1 MYVIIAG
8 AGIIGQEIIKMLVEN
23 KHDVVAVDKDP
34 EVCETVYTETG
45 ALTINGDATDIHVQ
59 ERAGAARADVL
70 VCLMHNPAD
79 NIASS
84 LVARSLGVP
93 RVLARLRNPPY
104 EEAYKLAG
112 VTSIIKMAD
121 LLVNELMM
129 EIEQPR
135 IRKIVTLG
143 GGRADIY
150 AVEVPREARVIG
162 MSVKDIAQ
170 SKDFPEQCVFVGNY
184 DKDKETFQIP
194 RGANILQEGDT
205 VFLVSNSQHIKQAA
219 DYLTRLR

>member
-23 KHDVVAVDKDP
+23 KHDVVAVDED
-34 EVCETVYTETG
+34 EQVCETVYTETG
-45 ALTINGDATDIHVQ
+45 ALTINGDATDIHVL
-59 ERAGAARADVL
+59 ERAGAAKSDVL

-79 NIASS
+79 NIACT
-84 LVARSLGVP
+84 LVAKSLGVP
-93 RVLARLRNPPY
+93 RVLARLRNPSY
-104 EEAYKLAG
+104 EDAYKLAG

-129 EIEQPR
+129 EIEQPK

-150 AVEVPREARVIG
+150 AVKIPRGAKAIG

-170 SKDFPEQCVFVGNY
+170 SKSFPEQCVFVGNY
-184 DKDKETFQIP
+184 DEDKETFQIP
-194 RGANILQEGDT
+194 RGANVLQKGDI

-219 DYLTRLR
+219 DFLTRLK

>member
-8 AGIIGQEIIKMLVEN
+8 AGIIGQEIIKMLVEK

-45 ALTINGDATDIHVQ
+45 ALTINGDATDIHIL
-59 ERAGAARADVL
+59 ERAGAAKADVL
-70 VCLMHNPAD
+70 VCLMHSPAD
-79 NIASS
+79 NIACT
-84 LVARSLGVP
+84 LMAKSLGVP
-93 RVLARLRNPPY
+93 RVLARLRNQPY

-129 EIEQPR
+129 EIEQPK
-135 IRKIVTLG
+135 IRKVVTLG

-150 AVEVPREARVIG
+150 AVKIPQGAKTVG
-162 MSVKDIAQ
+162 MSVKDIAK
-170 SKDFPEQCVFVGNY
+170 SGNFPEQCLFVGTY
-184 DKDKETFQIP
+184 DEDKETFQIP
-194 RGANILQEGDT
+194 RGSNILQEGDI

-219 DYLTRLR
+219 DFLTKIK